1 LLSNVAQQWCRWGAS
16 LARSASVNVFP
27 AAYSNAAKNGPK
39 ARGAGHGRPLP
50 LTRLGEPPGGPS
62 GVGVWRDPCFT
73 LRAMESIGRIKS
85 QKKIVLSVIGVA
97 IALIVSGMGISLWAG
112 KETRIAVADRFNEEQ
127 LVIARSISARIER
140 ELRLLKREIG
150 ALAQLLGPETPR
162 SEEFPHAIRES
173 FKRVMENGVYKIE
186 LLDLQNSRSTI
197 YTPFIRTTMAP
208 IDVREWSENLA
219 VESSA
224 EDEPWVSASIVEN
237 SEPILKLAAALTA
250 DRSRAIV
257 FHVHIGWFVGGSVK
271 YIRSGRTGYA
281 WIIDQRG
288 TFLYHPY
295 TEYIGKDAFRA
306 REDVFKNLS
315 FVQINQIQRES
326 MLKGKEGIG
335 VYSSAWHRGITGE
348 IQKLIAYTPIKIS
361 DRPDRNWSV
370 AVVAPVFEIEEAL
383 TKIHRLQTL
392 LQGLVLLVV
401 VVAAGVVLF
410 FQLRWSRRLETL
422 VAARTQ
428 ALKRSEENYRSLV
441 ESAED
446 FIFTVDGGG
455 RLLSVNSFTATC
467 FGGTPGELV
476 GQGVDRLFTT
486 QIADRQIKIVQTV
499 YETGKSVRDEF
510 ELAVGDTPIWI
521 SANFMPL
528 KNEAGRM
535 SAVLCIARDITENK
549 RLERFLINTE
559 KLASLGTLAAG
570 VAHEINNPLGVML
583 GFCDLL
589 VRNKA
594 PDSQEYEDLKI
605 IERQGLQCKQIVENL
620 LSFAR
625 VGQETTADTDLND
638 CLAEIIKVVRH
649 SLEMKT
655 IELCTEFAETLPR
668 VRGDDRQL
676 QQVFLNLI
684 NNAAAAMTAG
694 GRLTIR
700 TGPVAGGQR
709 VAAQVQDQ
717 GTGIA
722 PEHLDHIFE
731 PFFTTKP
738 EGEGTGLG
746 LFVSYGIISKYGG
759 TITCESQTHDG
770 GEKPQGTTFTV
781 ELPAHK
787 GEEKWRAEF

>member
-1 LLSNVAQQWCRWGAS
+1 
-16 LARSASVNVFP
+16 
-27 AAYSNAAKNGPK
+27 
-39 ARGAGHGRPLP
+39 
-50 LTRLGEPPGGPS
+50 
-62 GVGVWRDPCFT
+62 
-73 LRAMESIGRIKS
+73 
-85 QKKIVLSVIGVA
+85 VIGVA
-97 IALIVSGMGISLWAG
+97 VVMIVVGMGISRWAG

-127 LVIARSISARIER
+127 LVIARSIRAQIER
-140 ELRLLKREIG
+140 DLRMLKREIG
-150 ALAQLLGPETPR
+150 TLAQLLGPETSQ

-173 FKRVMENGVYKIE
+173 FKRVMEIGVYKME
-186 LLDLQNSRSTI
+186 LLDLQNNRSTI
-197 YTPFIRTTMAP
+197 YTPFIKTTMAP
-208 IDVREWSENLA
+208 IDVRMWADNLA
-219 VESSA
+219 VVSPT
-224 EDEPWVSASIVEN
+224 EDEPWVSATIVEN
-237 SEPILKLAAALTA
+237 SEPILKLAAPLTA

-271 YIRSGRTGYA
+271 NIRSGQTGYA
-281 WIIDQRG
+281 WVVDHKGI
-288 TFLYHPY
+288 FLYHPY
-295 TEYIGKDAFRA
+295 VEFIGKDAFSA
-306 REDVFKNLS
+306 RGDVFKNQS
-315 FVQINQIQRES
+315 FVQINQIQREG
-326 MLKGKEGIG
+326 MLKGQEGIG
-335 VYSSAWHRGITGE
+335 VYSSAWHRGVTGE

-361 DRPDRNWSV
+361 GRSDRNWSV
-370 AVVAPVFEIEEAL
+370 AVVAPVYEIEEAL
-383 TKIHRLQTL
+383 TKIHHLQTL

-401 VVAAGVVLF
+401 VGAAGVILF
-410 FQLRWSRRLETL
+410 FQIRWSQRLEAIVT
-422 VAARTQ
+422 ARTQ

-446 FIFTVDGGG
+446 FIFTLDGEG

-467 FGGTPGELV
+467 FGGTAEELV
-476 GQGVDRLFTT
+476 GQGVDRLFTP
-486 QIADRQIKIVQTV
+486 QIAARQIKIVQNV

-510 ELAVGDTPIWI
+510 EWTVGDTPIWI

-535 SAVLCIARDITENK
+535 NAVLCIARDITENK

-589 VRNKA
+589 VRKKA
-594 PDSQEYEDLKI
+594 PGSQEYEDLKI

-625 VGQETTADTDLND
+625 VGQEKTADTDLNE

-655 IELCTEFAETLPR
+655 IELRTEFTTTLPR

-684 NNAAAAMTAG
+684 NNAAAAMPVG

-700 TGPVAGGQR
+700 TGPVAGCQR
-709 VAAQVQDQ
+709 VVVQMQDQ

-746 LFVSYGIISKYGG
+746 LFVSYGIINKYGG
-759 TITCESQTHDG
+759 TITCESQTHNG

-781 ELPAHK
+781 ELPTHT